1 MAKQTFT
8 TGQVLTAAQM
18 TSLQQTAMGGGS
30 PSTKTASYVLVAA
43 DAGTVIQM
51 NSASATTITVNTS
64 LFSAG
69 DSVQIQNIGS
79 GTTTITAGT
88 ATVNSAGTLAV
99 TQYDGGFLYFSSAS
113 SAIWFDYTQP
123 GTTSPLTTKGDLYT
137 RTSSADARLAVGTN
151 GQTLVADSSTAT
163 GLKWATPSGAGLVHI
178 NTTSFSNVA
187 TQDVDS
193 VFTTTYQS
201 YLIVINSIYAATAA
215 NDLLIAFR
223 YSSSTQTIN
232 YYGYQQYINYTG
244 TITTTGQN
252 AANNVLMSQ
261 EGGTSTFKA
270 AGHLFVFGVGTSGTD
285 YVRVTGQ
292 FQASNDHGGSHFA
305 SFNEFARSYTGF
317 RLLSSSSNITGS
329 VSTYGLANA

>member
-1 MAKQTFT
+1 M
-8 TGQVLTAAQM
+8 
-18 TSLQQTAMGGGS
+18 
-30 PSTKTASYVLVAA
+30 
-43 DAGTVIQM
+43 
-51 NSASATTITVNTS
+51 ATTTNYSWTTPDDTDLVKDGAAAIRTLGSSIDTTVKALN
-64 LFSAG
+64 
-69 DSVQIQNIGS
+69 
-79 GTTTITAGT
+79 
-88 ATVNSAGTLAV
+88 
-99 TQYDGGFLYFSSAS
+99 
-113 SAIWFDYTQP
+113 P
-123 GTTSPLTTKGDLYT
+123 GTTAGDIDYYTASTTK
-137 RTSSADARLAVGTN
+137 ARLAIGTA
-151 GQTLVADSSTAT
+151 GQILQVNSGATAPE
-163 GLKWATPSGAGLVHI
+163 WANASGAGLVHI

-193 VFTTTYQS
+193 VFTTTYKS

-223 YSSSTQTIN
+223 YSTSTQTIN

-244 TITTTGQN
+244 TITTSGQN

-270 AGHLFVFGVGTSGTD
+270 AGHLYVFGVGTSGTD

-305 SFNEFARSYTGF
+305 SFNEFDRSFTGF

>member
-1 MAKQTFT
+1 MANPT
-8 TGQVLTAAQM
+8 TNYSFAMPTNTDLVKDLPADFDIFGQAVDDRIKALNPETTAGDISYRASTANAKSRLAIGTAGQVLR
-18 TSLQQTAMGGGS
+18 
-30 PSTKTASYVLVAA
+30 
-43 DAGTVIQM
+43 
-51 NSASATTITVNTS
+51 
-64 LFSAG
+64 
-69 DSVQIQNIGS
+69 
-79 GTTTITAGT
+79 
-88 ATVNSAGTLAV
+88 VNSGA
-99 TQYDGGFLYFSSAS
+99 
-113 SAIWFDYTQP
+113 
-123 GTTSPLTTKGDLYT
+123 
-137 RTSSADARLAVGTN
+137 
-151 GQTLVADSSTAT
+151 TAPE
-163 GLKWATPSGAGLVHI
+163 WANPSGAGLVHI

-270 AGHLFVFGVGTSGTD
+270 AGHLYVFGVGTSGTD